1 MSDLGIDTG
10 PPDGLMGRRPARKGS
25 GRRRAGIFTA
35 CAPLVLAALVCLP
48 HCGERPTSRVAYLG
62 AGDVGQGSPVLT
74 IDRTTFM
81 ELLDE
86 AAMGA
91 ERYIEARDAMLADGR
106 AFRVAPRTKVRIV
119 LETSG
124 PTQVEVL
131 EGGRAGAVGW
141 TAASWVRP
149 E

>member
-86 AAMGA
+86 A
-91 ERYIEARDAMLADGR
+91 RDAMLADGR